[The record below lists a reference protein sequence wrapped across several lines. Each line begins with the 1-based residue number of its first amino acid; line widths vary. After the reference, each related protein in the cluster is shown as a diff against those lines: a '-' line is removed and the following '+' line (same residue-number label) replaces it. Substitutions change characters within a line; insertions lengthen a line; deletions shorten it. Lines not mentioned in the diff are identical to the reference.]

1 MPHYELELK
10 KFANQRALARQANL
24 SSNKRFHYVQ
34 KLKHVYDSITKKFR
48 QRPIGF
54 VTEFID
60 LESMSHYFQEDYRAT
75 NEQNDEKYMQHEI
88 QSYFDERE
96 LSFLLRLSRVC
107 RFNIKDL
114 PKIENPTVLFGRQM
128 QVSRSES
135 DAYSKT
141 R

>member
-1 MPHYELELK
+1 
-10 KFANQRALARQANL
+10 
-24 SSNKRFHYVQ
+24 
-34 KLKHVYDSITKKFR
+34 
-48 QRPIGF
+48 
-54 VTEFID
+54 
-60 LESMSHYFQEDYRAT
+60 MSHYFREDHRAT
-75 NEQNDEKYMQHEI
+75 NEQNDEKHMQHEI
-88 QSYFDERE
+88 QGYFDERE